1 MLKRSIVLFSFGVAA
16 FLFGVT
22 QTDAQPGGAGRGG
35 KAEIKKIEE
44 ELAQLM
50 DQIKDVQAKLA
61 RLSAAVAG
69 KKGDEKAKEEKKGF
83 EGRGF
88 GGFGPGGFGPGGF
101 GKGGF
106 GPGGFGRGGFGG
118 RGGPDG
124 MSEEVI
130 KERYEF
136 YKKLYEESK
145 SKAKDEAKKSGEQK
159 QGFEFKFKFKGPEGK
174 KGSGEIEA
182 RIDRLIR
189 ELEEIRSD
197 MKGAKGGPDKKGFEG
212 KKGKKFDEE

>member
-22 QTDAQPGGAGRGG
+22 QTDAQPGGGGRGG

-61 RLSAAVAG
+61 RLSAAVAA
-69 KKGDEKAKEEKKGF
+69 KKGEEKGKEEKKGF
-83 EGRGF
+83 EGGRGF
-88 GGFGPGGFGPGGF
+88 GGFGPGGF